1 MIETAAVVSA
11 DRKRAALA
19 EALGSRTF
27 ARSDQ
32 LRSFLQYVCEKEL
45 AGEGALINEYVIAVE
60 ALGRPATYSSGEEAT
75 VRNRAYQLRHK
86 LLEFYTQERPEAEVR
101 IELPKGSYCPRFV
114 EASASTP
121 AVVSEADPAAPPLAA
136 PAAPP
141 AWRRS
146 RLALAAGVLLALAAI
161 LTPVFL
167 ARAKRT
173 ALEEFWRPM
182 LDHPQPVLICVIQ
195 SVMYGLTEP
204 TEEKTARKRNRP
216 PEPDRTEYDLPAE
229 EAIRGGDLHARP
241 YYVTAGS
248 TVALA
253 QIHALLARWNKP
265 SQLRLG
271 NEASFVDMR
280 QAPVVSLGAFGN
292 RWTMTVANRQ
302 RFYFEQKNF
311 FAKVIRDA
319 GDPNRVWG
327 PDHVPAS
334 GLVEEDFALITRLF
348 ESDTGQ
354 VLLSAAGI
362 TMFGTRAAGELL
374 TDEAMF
380 ETIAAQAPPGWQ
392 KMNLQI
398 LFSVK
403 VIDHVPGPPKILATH
418 FW

>member
-1 MIETAAVVSA
+1 MRDTATTISA
-11 DRKRAALA
+11 DRKQAALA
-19 EALGSRTF
+19 DALGSRTF

-32 LRSFLQYVCEKEL
+32 LRSFLQYVCEKEI
-45 AGEGALINEYVIAVE
+45 AGEGAVISEYVIAVE

-86 LLEFYTQERPEAEVR
+86 LLEFYTQERPEAEIR

-114 EASASTP
+114 EVFAATLSP
-121 AVVSEADPAAPPLAA
+121 VPEEAPTAPPPTETIAR
-136 PAAPP
+136 PARG
-141 AWRRS
+141 RR
-146 RLALAAGVLLALAAI
+146 RIALAACLLLALAAI
-161 LTPVFL
+161 LTPVFW
-167 ARAKRT
+167 ARSKRT

-182 LDHPQPVLICVIQ
+182 LNHPQPVLICVIQ

-216 PEPDRTEYDLPAE
+216 PEPDRTEYDLLAE

-241 YYVTAGS
+241 YFVSAGS
-248 TVALA
+248 AVALA

-292 RWTMTVANRQ
+292 RWTMTVANKQ

-311 FAKVIRDA
+311 FHKVIRDA
-319 GDPNRVWG
+319 GNPNRVWG

-380 ETIAAQAPPGWQ
+380 ETLAAQAPPGWQ